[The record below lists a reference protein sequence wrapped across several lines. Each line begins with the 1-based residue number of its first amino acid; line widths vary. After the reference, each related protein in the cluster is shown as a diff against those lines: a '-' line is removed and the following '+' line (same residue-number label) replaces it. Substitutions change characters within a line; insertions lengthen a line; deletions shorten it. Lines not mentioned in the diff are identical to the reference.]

1 MFSNLCRIFCLYK
14 NILSQHHIFQMAEE
28 IVIQSIIINHLF
40 DNSDYVPKIH
50 EYVYEGYKK

>member
-1 MFSNLCRIFCLYK
+1 
-14 NILSQHHIFQMAEE
+14 MAEE